1 MLLFKKILLLCLA
14 HITVCYKPVFPTKFS
29 FNEKKTDELNHLDK
43 QNLERLEK
51 LFYLKNNRYSP
62 YKRIHYKKY
71 NDTYLNIT
79 ETINNINEHFYKNFN
94 DEINLQKKEESY
106 IKYIK
111 KYDDEKDEN
120 EEDYDNPD
128 IRSDPFGLYN
138 NLKKSQRNAESSN
151 DPSSE
156 YNFEVIKK
164 SEYSFKDVGGYDKIK
179 AELMQTADILLNST
193 KYKKF
198 NLRTPKGIIFEGP
211 PGNGKTLLAKAF
223 SGELNVSFIP
233 VSGSEFS
240 EKYVGVGSGRVRTLF
255 KTAEKNKPCII
266 FIDEIDALARKRG
279 NDMVNSNSEKDQTLN
294 QLLVNLDG
302 FKDIDGVFI
311 IGATNRIDLLDPAL
325 LRPGRIDKNIFIGNP
340 DSATRRHIISIH
352 LKGKPLSHDIEMDYI
367 VEMTGGFSGA
377 QIENLINEAML
388 YALRNDREIIF
399 SEDLEYIANRIM
411 SGWQSSE
418 NKYSDDIINRIIIHE
433 LGHALVGFFSKDHA
447 LLIKVIL
454 NLWSPKTPGYTLF
467 ESGDEDS
474 NIYTKNGL
482 LSHLM
487 VLLGGRV
494 AEEIFYGYSV
504 TTGAKKDLEQAY
516 SLAQNMILHYGMG
529 EQTIYPDLSD
539 QSKYLIDKEVN
550 RLLMDAHTNAGIILK
565 ECKDLMIDCSAIL
578 KRTNILKPDDIA
590 DIINRKYPHLWNTH
604 DIKR

>member
-1 MLLFKKILLLCLA
+1 MLLFKNILFLCLG
-14 HITVCYKPVFPTKFS
+14 HITLCYKPVIPTKFS
-29 FNEKKTDELNHLDK
+29 FNEKNMDELNHLDK
-43 QNLERLEK
+43 KNLERLEK

-62 YKRIHYKKY
+62 YKKFHYKNY

-79 ETINNINEHFYKNFN
+79 EVINNINEEFYKKIN
-94 DEINLQKKEESY
+94 DETNKQKKEISY

-111 KYDDEKDEN
+111 KYEEKSDFDE
-120 EEDYDNPD
+120 EEHDNPD
-128 IRSDPFGLYN
+128 TRTDPFGLYN
-138 NLKKSQRNAESSN
+138 SLKRTQRNGESSN

-164 SEYSFKDVGGYDKIK
+164 SEYSFKDVGGYEKIK
-179 AELMQTADILLNST
+179 DELMQTADILLNST

-340 DSATRRHIISIH
+340 DSSTRRHIILIH
-352 LKGKPLSHDIEMDYI
+352 LKGKPLSHDVSVDYI

-388 YALRNDREIIF
+388 HALRNDREIIF

-411 SGWQSSE
+411 SGWQSTE

-516 SLAQNMILHYGMG
+516 SLAQNMIVHYGMG

-565 ECKDLMIDCSAIL
+565 DCKDLMIDCSAIL

>member
-1 MLLFKKILLLCLA
+1 MSY
-14 HITVCYKPVFPTKFS
+14 TVSCYKQIIPIKIS
-29 FNEKKTDELNHLDK
+29 FNDNLNHLDK
-43 QNLERLEK
+43 KNLDYLEK
-51 LFYLKNNRYSP
+51 IFYLKNNRYSP
-62 YKRIHYKKY
+62 YKKIIYNKY
-71 NDTYLNIT
+71 NETSLNIT
-79 ETINNINEHFYKNFN
+79 ETINDINEHFYKSFS
-94 DEINLQKKEESY
+94 DEINKRNKEDTY
-106 IKYIK
+106 IKYLK
-111 KYDDEKDEN
+111 KYKNLEDNDDLHNDDFDDDIPE
-120 EEDYDNPD
+120 DNPYK
-128 IRSDPFGLYN
+128 RTDPFGLYN
-138 NLKKSQRNAESSN
+138 GVKRSQNSGSSD

-164 SEYSFKDVGGYDKIK
+164 SDYSFKDVGGYERIK
-179 AELMQTADILLNST
+179 AELMQTADILLNSS

-223 SGELNVSFIP
+223 SGELNISFIP

-266 FIDEIDALARKRG
+266 FIDEIDALGRKRG

-302 FKDIDGVFI
+302 FKDVDGVFI

-325 LRPGRIDKNIFIGNP
+325 LRPGRIDKNIYVGNP
-340 DSATRRHIISIH
+340 DSITRRSIISIH
-352 LKGKPLSHDIEMDYI
+352 LKGKPLSHEVSMDYI

-388 YALRNDREIIF
+388 YALRNNREIIF
-399 SEDLEYIANRIM
+399 VEDLEYIVNRII
-411 SGWQSSE
+411 SGWQSTE
-418 NKYSDDIINRIIIHE
+418 NKYSDDIINRIVIHE
-433 LGHALVGFFSKDHA
+433 LGHALIGFFSKDHA

-467 ESGDEDS
+467 ENADEDS

-494 AEEIFYGYSV
+494 AEELFYGYSV

-550 RLLMDAHTNAGIILK
+550 RLLMDAYNNARFILK
-565 ECKDLMIDCSAIL
+565 DCKDLMIDCSAIL
-578 KRTNILKPDDIA
+578 KRTNILKPEDIVC
-590 DIINRKYPHLWNTH
+590 IIDRKYPHLWNIR
-604 DIKR
+604 DIKPSEN

>member
-1 MLLFKKILLLCLA
+1 MIFYKTLIFLYLTDFVFSYKSIIPSKFLFSNKN
-14 HITVCYKPVFPTKFS
+14 
-29 FNEKKTDELNHLDK
+29 NEELELGHLDK
-43 QNLERLEK
+43 KNLERLEK

-62 YKRIHYKKY
+62 YRRNHYTQY
-71 NDTYLNIT
+71 NDTYINIT
-79 ETINNINEHFYKNFN
+79 ETINNINENFN
-94 DEINLQKKEESY
+94 NFNEKNVEKKDVY
-106 IKYIK
+106 VKYIEGYK
-111 KYDDEKDEN
+111 EAQESD
-120 EEDYDNPD
+120 EEDRPD

-138 NLKKSQRNAESSN
+138 NIRRSQRNTESNN
-151 DPSSE
+151 DASSD

-179 AELMQTADILLNST
+179 DELMQTADILLNST

-352 LKGKPLSHDIEMDYI
+352 LKGKPLSSDISIDYI
-367 VEMTGGFSGA
+367 IEMTGGFSGA
-377 QIENLINEAML
+377 QIENLMNEAML
-388 YALRNDREIIF
+388 YALRNDREIIL
-399 SEDLEYIANRIM
+399 SEDLEYIANRIL
-411 SGWQSSE
+411 SGWQSTE
-418 NKYSDDIINRIIIHE
+418 NKYSDDIINRIVIHE
-433 LGHALVGFFSKDHA
+433 LGHALIGFFAKEHS
-447 LLIKVIL
+447 LLVKVIL

-467 ESGDEDS
+467 ENADENL
-474 NIYTKNGL
+474 NIHTKNGL

-529 EQTIYPDLSD
+529 EQNIYPDLSD

-550 RLLMDAHTNAGIILK
+550 RLLLDAHNNAGIVLK
-565 ECKDLMIDCSAIL
+565 DCKDLMIDCSAIL
-578 KRTNILKPDDIA
+578 KRTNILKPDDIT
-590 DIINRKYPHLWNTH
+590 DIVNRKYPHLWNIY